1 MLTVKILL
9 NSIVLTPNEKL
20 MSIDITDF
28 YLNTPMPL
36 YEYMRLKLSYL
47 LDNVIRQY
55 NLKGKL
61 AKDEYVYT

>member
-9 NSIVLTPNEKL
+9 NSIVLTPNEKF
-20 MSIDITDF
+20 MSIEITDF

-61 AKDEYVYT
+61 AKDEYV